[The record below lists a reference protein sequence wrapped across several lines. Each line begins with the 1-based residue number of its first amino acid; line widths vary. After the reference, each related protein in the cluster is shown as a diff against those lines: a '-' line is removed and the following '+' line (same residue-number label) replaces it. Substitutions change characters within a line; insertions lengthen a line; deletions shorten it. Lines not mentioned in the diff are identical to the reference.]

1 MYVPVMLQVKHSS
14 SSLFSYL
21 RQQSREEL
29 TRLCDCILEIFKQ
42 NQGVDRISLPLLRFL
57 DRILNSGVLS
67 ADDGTLPQNFA
78 VNLIKL
84 VVKETAKCS
93 APLKL
98 IEAIPVLCQISS
110 IRAEKKASDSA
121 LSYLVI
127 YLCHRFPRV
136 RSVTAEQMY
145 EAMMVAQEEFGEN
158 VDMDYVLNVLSD
170 TNWTDEPLEKLRPI
184 RNELCDLLNVPKPK
198 LVTKPV
204 APAPQAN

>member
-1 MYVPVMLQVKHSS
+1 VKHSS

-42 NQGVDRISLPLLRFL
+42 NQGIDRISLPLLRFL

-67 ADDGTLPQNFA
+67 ADDGTLPENFA
-78 VNLIKL
+78 INLVKL
-84 VVKETAKCS
+84 VIKETAKCS

-110 IRAEKKASDSA
+110 IRVEKKASDSS

-145 EAMMVAQEEFGEN
+145 EAMMVAQEDEGFGEQ
-158 VDMDYVLNVLSD
+158 VDMDTVLNILSD
-170 TNWTDEPLEKLRPI
+170 TNWTDDSLENLRPI
-184 RNELCDLLNVPKPK
+184 RNQLCDLLSISKPK
-198 LVTKPV
+198 LVVKPQPANV
-204 APAPQAN
+204 AQNN